1 MYVRLSRSGN
11 RQYLRL
17 VEAYRD
23 EQGKA
28 RQRQIAQ
35 LGRLD
40 QLQGPV
46 LDGLIDSLRRFGSE
60 ASQSAEQ
67 EGTEPQF
74 ERAREL
80 GATWVLSEL
89 WQSLGLSDL
98 LKQALRSSRREYDI
112 EAAVRLMVFNR
123 VCDPDSKLGV
133 LRWLEGVVMPGIEA
147 SSITHQHLLRAMDAL
162 MAERETIRKGLSR
175 RLLPLLDRELSVVFL

>member
-1 MYVRLSRSGN
+1 MKRV
-11 RQYLRL
+11 
-17 VEAYRD
+17 
-23 EQGKA
+23 
-28 RQRQIAQ
+28 
-35 LGRLD
+35 
-40 QLQGPV
+40 
-46 LDGLIDSLRRFGSE
+46 
-60 ASQSAEQ
+60 QSAEQ

-147 SSITHQHLLRAMDAL
+147 LSITHQHLLRAMDAL

-175 RLLPLLDRELSVVFL
+175 RLLPLLDRELSVVFYDLTSLRVHGEGEEKDDLRQYGKSKELNGVARQCVLGLIQSAGRITAGL